1 MQGYFNIWISANMP
15 NLINKFKNKNYY
27 IISTCTEKAFQKL
40 NILMLILN
48 KVGMEEIYLNIINAK
63 HDQLSQYHNQ
73 HWKVNSILSKIRN
86 KTRMCICATFIQHS
100 IESSSC
106 RNKTGERNNR
116 NLNLKGRSNTV
127 NICRWH
133 DTI

>member
-1 MQGYFNIWISANMP
+1 MGVIPVIQGYFNIWISANMP

-73 HWKVNSILSKIRN
+73 HWKVKSILRLETKQE
-86 KTRMCICATFIQHS
+86 CAFVPLLFNIV
-100 IESSSC
+100 
-106 RNKTGERNNR
+106 
-116 NLNLKGRSNTV
+116 LKVLAAEIKQGKE
-127 NICRWH
+127 IKE
-133 DTI
+133 I